1 MGQDCIVVAPSL
13 IPVTAG
19 DRVKTDRHD
28 AVVPATLHRAG
39 ELTAVW
45 LPDAAQGDRRRPGP
59 ASLAGA
65 LRPAGGGGMMTAPPV
80 KLGID
85 ATRGTLAAPGPG
97 CAIDALAGL
106 LSEAVRTGMP
116 AHVFLDPWR
125 DAGRS
130 GREERPVRMMLKT
143 AKIPAGVTL
152 ETFDFAFQ
160 PAIERSRIETLAT
173 GSWSRNAEV
182 VLMQGPPGVGTS
194 RLLCGLG
201 IRAIPLGF
209 PTRYVR
215 FDEPLTAL
223 RVDAHLPPAR
233 LRSRKSMSGT
243 LLPVDGMGHDPMNRE
258 DASLCFRPVSRRCGR
273 GAMGITTNKSIRDW
287 TELPAGDEGLATAI
301 LGRLL
306 HHAHVLKI
314 TGRSYRLRDLADAPK
329 R

>member
-1 MGQDCIVVAPSL
+1 
-13 IPVTAG
+13 
-19 DRVKTDRHD
+19 
-28 AVVPATLHRAG
+28 
-39 ELTAVW
+39 
-45 LPDAAQGDRRRPGP
+45 
-59 ASLAGA
+59 
-65 LRPAGGGGMMTAPPV
+65 MTAPRV

-85 ATRGTLAAPGPG
+85 ATRETLAAPGPG

-116 AHVFLDPWR
+116 AHVFLDLWR

-152 ETFDFAFQ
+152 EAFDLAFQ

-173 GSWSRNAEV
+173 GTWSRNAEV
-182 VLMQGPPGVGTS
+182 MLMRGPPGVGTS
-194 RLLCGLG
+194 HLLCGLG

-233 LRSRKSMSGT
+233 LRSRKDMSGT
-243 LLPVDGMGHDPMNRE
+243 LLPVGGMGHDPMNRE
-258 DASLCFRPVSRRCGR
+258 DASLCFRLVSCRCGR
-273 GAMGITTNKSIRDW
+273 GAMGITTNKSIRDR

-301 LGRLL
+301 LDRLL

-314 TGRSYRLRDLADAPK
+314 TGRSYRLGDLADAPK